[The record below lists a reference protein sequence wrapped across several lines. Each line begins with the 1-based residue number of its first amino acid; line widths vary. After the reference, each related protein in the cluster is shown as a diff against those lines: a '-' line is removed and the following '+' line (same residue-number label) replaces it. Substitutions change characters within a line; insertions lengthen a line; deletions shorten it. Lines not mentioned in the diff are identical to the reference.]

1 MMKKLVDRLLNDA
14 VVINNSIVK
23 VDHFINHQLDTKLI
37 DEIGEAFSDEFPQTT
52 KILTIESS
60 GIAYGVST
68 ALHLNYVPVVF
79 ARKEKSSIISDKV
92 YHSEAFSFTKQKT
105 STITVSKDFLS
116 KDDKV
121 LIIDDFLA
129 TGSAL
134 KALVAICKQ
143 AGATVEGIGIVIE
156 KSFLNARDL
165 FKEEDFKILSLANI
179 TEIKNNTLTIK
190 KDQ

>member
-1 MMKKLVDRLLNDA
+1 MIKLVDRLLNDA

-37 DEIGEAFSDEFPQTT
+37 DEIGEAFADAFPNTT

-68 ALHLNYVPVVF
+68 ALHLNYAPVVF
-79 ARKEKSSIISDKV
+79 ARKEKSSITSNTV
-92 YHSEAFSFTKQKT
+92 YHSEAFSFTKQKL
-105 STITVSKDFLS
+105 SQITVSKNFLS
-116 KDDKV
+116 KDDKI

-134 KALVAICKQ
+134 KALVEICKQ
-143 AGATVEGIGIVIE
+143 AGASIEGIGIVIE

-165 FKEEDFKILSLANI
+165 FKDENFTILSLANI
-179 TEIKNNTLTIK
+179 TEIKDNKLTIK

>member
-1 MMKKLVDRLLNDA
+1 MKKLIDRLLNDA

-23 VDHFINHQLDTKLI
+23 VDHFINHQLDTLLI
-37 DEIGEAFSDEFPQTT
+37 DEIGESFADAFSSAT

-60 GIAYGVST
+60 GIAYAVST
-68 ALHLNYVPVVF
+68 ALHLNYIPVVF
-79 ARKEKSSIISDKV
+79 ARKEKSSITSDSL
-92 YHSEAFSFTKQKT
+92 YHSEAFSFTKQK
-105 STITVSKDFLS
+105 SSQITVSKNFLN
-116 KDDKV
+116 KDDKI

-143 AGATVEGIGIVIE
+143 AGASIEGIGVVIE

-165 FKEEDFKILSLANI
+165 FKDEDFKIKSLANI
-179 TEIKNNTLTIK
+179 TQIKDNKLTIEK
-190 KDQ
+190 A